1 MQKSVDAVAIG
12 AIALGVVVL
21 IVLFVLSNNMMPQP
35 LPAVQK
41 PDLNA
46 TERTIQDPLGAAMAP
61 QQGFQPSPGP
71 GGPVGFGASSPG
83 PVGGPA
89 APSGPPPGI
98 GGGRGRGGMPE
109 DY

>member
-12 AIALGVVVL
+12 AIAVGVLML
-21 IVLFVLSNNMMPQP
+21 IVLFILSNNMMPQP

-46 TERTIQDPLGAAMAP
+46 TEQLIKDPLSAASAP

-71 GGPVGFGASSPG
+71 GGPVGFGATPG
-83 PVGGPA
+83 PAGGAA

-98 GGGRGRGGMPE
+98 GGGRRGAGMPE